1 MASLFLDSD
10 PLGLRGRLSF
20 FYSRPAFNTA
30 AEVRAANNELN
41 AHAHLA
47 DDLAT
52 FFWPCR
58 TTHDPVWAGQE
69 RFVSIKAYPF
79 RLYQLS
85 PDAQA
90 CFDEHFDL
98 HVAKQKEAHLA
109 DQEKAKFH
117 GKAKTKHIRLAFAL
131 HLFEQTRLGHT
142 SENWSAV
149 LDKKHLVVALQ
160 LGDYLDSVAAAMQ
173 RFFATVITDTNLPA
187 APPGKSRLSV
197 RDQLA
202 AVLDGDWAVFAGIDD
217 SYKIL
222 FWKLAQEI
230 LRLDAVWI
238 VNTALTSLQSVAALL
253 GSVPDGGATVL
264 PRVANLLQHLQL
276 VVVVKGN
283 NTHGTPL
290 FYIVKRHLL
299 AGMLGY
305 NHFVDLLGTFE
316 VALPTYKTFDEE
328 TVKQHQ
334 PPKAAGL
341 PRFAAVAEQQ
351 LRDRGRQVAAWH
363 ALALASAAA
372 PAPEQEA
379 APAANG
385 PRRLN

>member
-52 FFWPCR
+52 FFWPCH

-98 HVAKQKEAHLA
+98 HVAKQKEAHLV

-173 RFFATVITDTNLPA
+173 RFFATVMTDTNLPA

-264 PRVANLLQHLQL
+264 LRVANLLQHLQL

-328 TVKQHQ
+328 AVKQHQ

-341 PRFAAVAEQQ
+341 PRFAAVAEQ
-351 LRDRGRQVAAWH
+351 
-363 ALALASAAA
+363 
-372 PAPEQEA
+372 
-379 APAANG
+379 
-385 PRRLN
+385 

>member
-1 MASLFLDSD
+1 MLSICHVAGALF
-10 PLGLRGRLSF
+10 RGRKHS
-20 FYSRPAFNTA
+20 NTA
-30 AEVRAANNELN
+30 TEVRAANNELN

-47 DDLAT
+47 DDPAT
-52 FFWPCR
+52 FFWPCH

-69 RFVSIKAYPF
+69 LFVSIKAYPF

-90 CFDEHFDL
+90 CFDQRFDL
-98 HVAKQKEAHLA
+98 HVAKQKQAHLV

-117 GKAKTKHIRLAFAL
+117 GKAKTKHICLAFAL
-131 HLFEQTRLGHT
+131 HLFEETRLGHT

-149 LDKKHLVVALQ
+149 VDKKHLVVALQ

-173 RFFATVITDTNLPA
+173 RFFATVMTDTNLPG
-187 APPGKSRLSV
+187 APPGKTRLTV
-197 RDQLA
+197 REQLA
-202 AVLDGDWAVFAGIDD
+202 AVLDGDWAVFAGIDA

-222 FWKLAQEI
+222 FCKLAQEI

-238 VNTALTSLQSVAALL
+238 VNTALTSLQSVVALL
-253 GSVPDGGATVL
+253 GAVSDGGATVL
-264 PRVANLLQHLQL
+264 PCVANLLQHLQL
-276 VVVVKGN
+276 VAVVKGN

-290 FYIVKRHLL
+290 FYVVKRHLV

-316 VALPTYKTFDEE
+316 VALPTYKTFDDE

-341 PRFAAVAEQQ
+341 PRFTAAAVARPRSGGGRMAGACPCQCHCACSGAGGCP
-351 LRDRGRQVAAWH
+351 RG
-363 ALALASAAA
+363 
-372 PAPEQEA
+372 
-379 APAANG
+379 
-385 PRRLN
+385 